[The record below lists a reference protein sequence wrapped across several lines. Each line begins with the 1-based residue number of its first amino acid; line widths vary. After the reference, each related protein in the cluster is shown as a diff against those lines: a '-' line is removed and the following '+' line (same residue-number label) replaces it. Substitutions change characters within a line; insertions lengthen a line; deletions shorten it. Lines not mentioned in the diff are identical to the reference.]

1 MISASYIKPN
11 FFVDSSP
18 VFLLP
23 LSNSTLVYSVFKCD
37 EKELTEVKE
46 RKLTPEETNK
56 ARIFSI

>member
-23 LSNSTLVYSVFKCD
+23 LSNSTLVYSVLKFD
-37 EKELTEVKE
+37 EKEKKE
-46 RKLTPEETNK
+46 KD
-56 ARIFSI
+56 